1 MNKNNQVNVQAV
13 IANLQNEIAEK
24 SLQIALLKSQL
35 KEAESKQA
43 KENKTETTDP
53 QVQGDAE

>member
-1 MNKNNQVNVQAV
+1 MNKQVDANEV
-13 IANLQNEIAEK
+13 IKNLQTEIAEK

-43 KENKTETTDP
+43 KENKTETTDL

>member
-1 MNKNNQVNVQAV
+1 MEQQVNANEV

-24 SLQIALLKSQL
+24 SLQIALLKAQL
-35 KEAESKQA
+35 KDAKSKQA

>member
-1 MNKNNQVNVQAV
+1 MNKNNQVNAQAV
-13 IANLQNEIAEK
+13 IVELQNEIAEK

>member
-1 MNKNNQVNVQAV
+1 MNQKIDANEV

-35 KEAESKQA
+35 KEAENKQA

-53 QVQGDAE
+53 QAQGDAE

>member
-53 QVQGDAE
+53 QVQGDEQ